1 MEEKITVRDVA
12 DALEEF
18 APRTYAEG
26 FDNTG
31 LLVGEPQTEVT
42 GILVA
47 HDCLEEVV
55 AEAQEKGC
63 NLIVAFHPIIFS
75 GLKSLTGR
83 S

>member
-1 MEEKITVRDVA
+1 MMEEKITVRDVA

-47 HDCLEEVV
+47 HDCL
-55 AEAQEKGC
+55 
-63 NLIVAFHPIIFS
+63 
-75 GLKSLTGR
+75 
-83 S
+83 